1 MTKRAELV
9 DQTRQRIV
17 DATVELHGT
26 VGPGRTTVA
35 AIAEAAGVTR
45 LTVYRHFPDDDA
57 LFAACTAHWASQQRL
72 PDITSWLRI
81 ADPEARA
88 EAALDDVYRFYEQ
101 AAPMLTLGARD
112 VDALPE
118 FVRVRNQE
126 NASDRASAVLQAW
139 PARQR
144 TKTRRALVGHALAFA
159 TWRSLCVEQGLSRR
173 AAVSAMSRLVTT
185 AR

>member
-9 DQTRQRIV
+9 EQTRQRIV
-17 DATVELHGT
+17 DATVGLHGT

-72 PDITSWLRI
+72 PDPSSWMRI
-81 ADPEARA
+81 ADPDARVVT
-88 EAALDDVYRFYEQ
+88 ALDDVYRFYEQ
-101 AAPMLTLGARD
+101 AEPMLTLGARD

-118 FVRVRNQE
+118 FVRARNAK
-126 NASDRASAVLQAW
+126 NAAEQVSAVLQAW
-139 PARQR
+139 PTRQR
-144 TKTRRALVGHALAFA
+144 TKTRRALVGHALSFA
-159 TWRSLCVEQGLSRR
+159 TWRSLCAEQRLSRR
-173 AAVSAMSRLVTT
+173 AAVAAMARMVTA

>member
-9 DQTRQRIV
+9 EQTRQRIV

-26 VGPGRTTVA
+26 IGPARTTVA

-57 LFAACTAHWASQQRL
+57 LFAACTAHWASQQTL
-72 PDITSWLRI
+72 PDVAAWLGI
-81 ADPEARA
+81 SDPGVRVES
-88 EAALDDVYRFYEQ
+88 ALADVYRFYE
-101 AAPMLTLGARD
+101 AAEPMLSRTTRD

-118 FVRVRNQE
+118 FVRIRNQK
-126 NASDRASAVLQAW
+126 NAEDMVSAVLQVW

-144 TKTRRALVGHALAFA
+144 TKVRRALVGHALSFA
-159 TWRSLCVEQGLSRR
+159 TWRSLCVEQGLSRT
-173 AAVSAMSRLVTT
+173 AAVAAMARLVTA